1 MRQNKYFQFAEQTK
15 RQTRWW
21 SYAAWTLPFV
31 ALAIL
36 TVEEYLGLDEFHR
49 KILGSV
55 LVIFFSASV
64 FWWWWALHKI
74 KYIIES
80 LRNTDKNFEEVK
92 QEIRQTRQVLKGE

>member
-1 MRQNKYFQFAEQTK
+1 MRPNIYSKTAEETK
-15 RQTRWW
+15 RQVKWW

-36 TVEEYLGLDEFHR
+36 IVEEYIGLDSTYR
-49 KILGSV
+49 KTVASV
-55 LVIFFSASV
+55 LVIFFAVSV

-74 KYIIES
+74 KYVIQS

-92 QEIRQTRQVLKGE
+92 QELRETKQILKGE